1 MSTVLPF
8 PLSASNALRRET
20 QRARDV
26 AAYEAMRAARPRKPP
41 PLRQL
46 PRVASAAELAL
57 RADRRAGICD

>member
-1 MSTVLPF
+1 MKLLHLPT
-8 PLSASNALRRET
+8 SNAARRDA

-26 AAYEAMRAARPRKPP
+26 AAFDALCAARPLKPP

-57 RADRRAGICD
+57 RADRRAGVVD